1 MPRPVFGTLGKP
13 LACFQTKIVDKNGS
27 EVPAGHKGVLM
38 LKGPAVTAGYYKNPA
53 QTAESIDKDG
63 WFDTGDLALK
73 TIDGELL
80 LRGRKKNTIVLRGG
94 ENIEPV
100 PIEVKLQESP
110 LISTAV
116 VLGQDQR
123 FLSALIAVNS
133 ENLKAW
139 AENNGYNNIEVADMV
154 RDSEV
159 QKMYES
165 EVASLVNSKTG
176 FKIFERINKIALL
189 PEEFKAGKELSA
201 KGEIMRHKITEIYA
215 REIYELFN

>member
-1 MPRPVFGTLGKP
+1 
-13 LACFQTKIVDKNGS
+13 
-27 EVPAGHKGVLM
+27 M
-38 LKGPAVTAGYYKNPA
+38 LKGPAVTAGYYKNPT
-53 QTAESIDKDG
+53 QTAESIDEDG
-63 WFDTGDLALK
+63 WFDTGDLALR

>member
-1 MPRPVFGTLGKP
+1 M
-13 LACFQTKIVDKNGS
+13 
-27 EVPAGHKGVLM
+27 
-38 LKGPAVTAGYYKNPA
+38 
-53 QTAESIDKDG
+53 
-63 WFDTGDLALK
+63 
-73 TIDGELL
+73 
-80 LRGRKKNTIVLRGG
+80 
-94 ENIEPV
+94 
-100 PIEVKLQESP
+100 
-110 LISTAV
+110 

-189 PEEFKAGKELSA
+189 PEEFKAGKSF
-201 KGEIMRHKITEIYA
+201 RQ
-215 REIYELFN
+215 RERLCAIK